1 MTYYNW
7 KPRRTIIFA
16 AWGAGEFGNIG
27 SGEWVEEHLEQLH
40 QVCLN
45 PLSKY
50 KINSLYDKL
59 DNFTGLL
66 YFIERGGVHKR

>member
-27 SGEWVEEHLEQLH
+27 SGEWVEEHLEQLN
-40 QVCLN
+40 QVCLIPN
-45 PLSKY
+45 LHMK
-50 KINSLYDKL
+50 KNQ
-59 DNFTGLL
+59 
-66 YFIERGGVHKR
+66 H

>member
-27 SGEWVEEHLEQLH
+27 SGEWVEEHLEQLI

-45 PLSKY
+45 PVSTY
-50 KINSLYDKL
+50 KMFHINSLIAL
-59 DNFTGLL
+59 
-66 YFIERGGVHKR
+66 IR

>member
-27 SGEWVEEHLEQLH
+27 SGEWVEEHLEQLN

-45 PLSKY
+45 PLSTYEMIRIK
-50 KINSLYDKL
+50 
-59 DNFTGLL
+59 
-66 YFIERGGVHKR
+66 